1 MVRRFASRL
10 VDAAAGLPILDVA
23 CGSGRH
29 AMLLLR
35 LGCTV
40 ICVDKELAALQT
52 RLVRLSRT
60 LFSKVSGTLVL
71 QRLDLIKDPWPFG
84 PRTVGGIL
92 NVHFFTP
99 RLFPFFARSLSP
111 GGYLLF
117 ETVPGC
123 GGNYLELPKAGE
135 VRTALGKAF
144 DVEFYKEGQV
154 GYKRRSENRPHYAAE
169 AA

>member
-60 LFSKVSGTLVL
+60 LFSKVSGNLVL

-135 VRTALGKAF
+135 VRNALGKAF
-144 DVEFYKEGQV
+144 DFEFYKEGRV
-154 GYKRRSENRPHYAAE
+154 GPRAYDAVTVQTLARRR
-169 AA
+169 